1 MFNNQQTKFESP
13 KSYTVTAISDVKYWV
28 PHWQPLI
35 LRSRDGVSWM
45 QKFDLFRI
53 LTSLELLIDD
63 GVDSLAVVT
72 EHFQAVEEREA
83 TTWSIRFLP
92 VIHFHNTAEVI

>member
-1 MFNNQQTKFESP
+1 
-13 KSYTVTAISDVKYWV
+13 
-28 PHWQPLI
+28 
-35 LRSRDGVSWM
+35 M

-83 TTWSIRFLP
+83 TT
-92 VIHFHNTAEVI
+92 